1 MQYEVSWKHTQMEG
15 GRHIS
20 SFDKHPGSKADS
32 FHVNKAPLM
41 LSNWP
46 FPTTSWA
53 APVFLV
59 GFLGLAFM

>member
-1 MQYEVSWKHTQMEG
+1 MEG

-32 FHVNKAPLM
+32 FHVNKARLM

-46 FPTTSWA
+46 FPTTSWSA
-53 APVFLV
+53 LVFLV
-59 GFLGLAFM
+59 GFLGLAFI